1 MLSWLLRRRMA
12 GIETS
17 GIPSDGDT
25 VRKRE
30 TLKMD
35 GRSRQTILLLRLFPL
50 SYVLFDDNGKYR
62 RCDGYLNKESSKFK
76 FSSNEV
82 RLGLRCVTR

>member
-25 VRKRE
+25 VHTKKRNVE
-30 TLKMD
+30 SGRTD
-35 GRSRQTILLLRLFPL
+35 GRILRRPSNDIITSLLPSSFVRVRSTIMENIF
-50 SYVLFDDNGKYR
+50 
-62 RCDGYLNKESSKFK
+62 DGYLNKQCSEI
-76 FSSNEV
+76 
-82 RLGLRCVTR
+82 

>member
-25 VRKRE
+25 VHTRKRE
-30 TLKMD
+30 TLKVD
-35 GRSRQTILLLRLFPL
+35 RRFLRPSNDIITSLPRSFCTCCLTIMENIVAMGILIKMRNLNLL
-50 SYVLFDDNGKYR
+50 
-62 RCDGYLNKESSKFK
+62 
-76 FSSNEV
+76 
-82 RLGLRCVTR
+82 

>member
-25 VRKRE
+25 VHTKKRNVE
-30 TLKMD
+30 N
-35 GRSRQTILLLRLFPL
+35 GRTIP
-50 SYVLFDDNGKYR
+50 
-62 RCDGYLNKESSKFK
+62 
-76 FSSNEV
+76 SNDIITSALPSFV
-82 RLGLRCVTR
+82 RVI